1 MTRPRPIPTIRRD
14 RAPSV
19 ALWLIFLFTAGTAGA
34 LLFKQI
40 F

>member
-1 MTRPRPIPTIRRD
+1 MTRRRPIPTINRD

-19 ALWLIFLFTAGTAGA
+19 ALWLIFLFTASTTGA
-34 LLFKQI
+34 LLFEQI